1 MLKLYLKL
9 VDKTDMSKKR
19 GTMAQTFT
27 LFGKKE
33 DKKDNSGQSSGLFG
47 MGKKEGP
54 DVSGDVAALK
64 SDLSDLQRRLIVI
77 EERYSDLRK
86 KLQHT
91 EQNVL
96 SDFKRLH
103 SEVKSSNSEVMD
115 TRHEMDSI
123 KAKIMLIIKELK
135 LLARSEDV
143 DTLKKYLDLWQP
155 LNFVTQNE
163 VEKLIREH
171 VEQKFEDLNLKVQE
185 EGFIEMKVKESI
197 EKLMQQGPKALKKK

>member
-1 MLKLYLKL
+1 
-9 VDKTDMSKKR
+9 MS
-19 GTMAQTFT
+19 AQTFS

-33 DKKDNSGQSSGLFG
+33 DKKDDSKPAAGGLFG
-47 MGKKEGP
+47 MGGKKEGP
-54 DVSGDVAALK
+54 DVSKEVADMQGQLA
-64 SDLSDLQRRLIVI
+64 DFQRRLIVI

-86 KLQHT
+86 KLQVT

-103 SEVKSSNSEVMD
+103 TEVKSSNSEVMD
-115 TRHEMDSI
+115 TKHEMDGI
-123 KAKIMLIIKELK
+123 KSKMMLIIKELK

-143 DTLKKYLDLWQP
+143 DTLKKYLDMWQP

-163 VEKLIREH
+163 VEKLIRDS

-185 EGFIEMKVKESI
+185 EGFIEIKIKESI
-197 EKLMQQGPKALKKK
+197 EKMMQQRAKKK